1 MKIRKFIL
9 RIVIYGVLILCLL
22 EVLVRV
28 FHLHKDTPSR
38 IIDAYG
44 VEKWAPNQQGYS
56 VTGNRR
62 QNVGEY
68 RINASGFN
76 SYREFNPTIEAY
88 EVALIGDSF
97 IEGFHQDYDQ
107 SIGKKIEEQLPDFN
121 VYEYGYAGYDL
132 ADELHLIKAYDSVF
146 QKIDKIFIYL
156 KYPDDLRRDTYS
168 VSQERMRLEK
178 GIYRFLKYSKVLVY
192 CQNIGLLSAITR
204 SISQLKT
211 VLIPTD
217 NRPGNTDIS
226 PSAMEKRYLSNFKKL
241 WEEWVAES
249 GKIVLLLDKKTF
261 PEGFIQYLE
270 GQDISYLDYGPALD
284 KAAKPV
290 TLIYDQH
297 WNDYGR
303 GLIAAEIADF
313 LKYYSMLP

>member
-1 MKIRKFIL
+1 MAIRNFIV
-9 RIVIYGVLILCLL
+9 RIVIYGLLIICLL
-22 EVLVRV
+22 EGLVRI

-38 IIDAYG
+38 MIDSYG
-44 VEKWAPNQQGYS
+44 VEKWVPNQSGYS

-76 SYREFNPTIEAY
+76 SYREFNPTDEAY
-88 EVALIGDSF
+88 EVALVGDSF
-97 IEGFHQDYDQ
+97 IEGFHQDYDE
-107 SIGKKIEEQLPDFN
+107 SIGNKIEKQLPDIS

-132 ADELHLIKAYDSVF
+132 ADELHLIKAYDSAF

-156 KYPDDLRRDTYS
+156 KYPDDLRRDAYS

-178 GIYRFLKYSKVLVY
+178 GVYRFLKNSKLLVY

-204 SISQLKT
+204 PISKLKA
-211 VLIPTD
+211 VLIPKDNSPRDTD
-217 NRPGNTDIS
+217 NS
-226 PSAMEKRYLSNFKKL
+226 PSAKEKKYLSNFKKL
-241 WEEWVAES
+241 WEEWVADT
-249 GKIVLLLDKKTF
+249 GKIVLLLDAKTF
-261 PEGFIQYLE
+261 PKEFIQHLKE
-270 GQDISYLDYGPALD
+270 QDISYLDYGPTLD
-284 KAAKPV
+284 KAVKPV

-303 GLIAAEIADF
+303 ELVAGQIIQTIKKD
-313 LKYYSMLP
+313 